1 MGCGSSTPDQE
12 VKVLLVGLDGA
23 GKTTMMMVCSGQ
35 NKNKEK
41 KNHKHSTQQQ
51 HHQETH
57 HDGDDAYADGND
69 SDNDNDGDE
78 MNGGGVLSVP
88 VTEPTLGFN
97 MFRVQCR
104 TVLVKVWDL
113 GGQRAFRDMW
123 AKYDLSLFVSLFIH
137 SYFHGA
143 DGILFAVD
151 STDSERFPESARELC
166 KVLSSETLKC

>member
-123 AKYDLSLFVSLFIH
+123 AKYDLSLFVSH

-151 STDSERFPESARELC
+151 STDSERFPESQ
-166 KVLSSETLKC
+166 VLRK